1 MFSCDWT
8 DGLSYKLCSKS
19 VSKLGVMAGV
29 QCGDGD
35 GDGGGDGGG
44 GGVYLPAGLY
54 EQDSHHSVSGWQ
66 EVIKT

>member
-19 VSKLGVMAGV
+19 VSKLGV

-35 GDGGGDGGG
+35 GDDGGGDGDDGG
-44 GGVYLPAGLY
+44 DDDAI
-54 EQDSHHSVSGWQ
+54 
-66 EVIKT
+66 IKIFFLTFSPDHGM